1 MLLNPGL
8 QNQVETAAAGWR
20 SDVLWLEPLR
30 IFLSSESRAGLRPFG
45 LWRRAGTFPLWLM
58 KRPIHQ
64 PGPETFPPDR
74 EADAAPD
81 GGLKGTRCSPRRPL
95 FKSTQTRFSFSTV
108 TNVQAAWRKLCVCA
122 CVCLTISF
130 LTCLVL
136 CLFCVFYHYSS
147 QSWFWDFWETTVGK
161 NMY

>member
-1 MLLNPGL
+1 MSATCSVHLNWIFCFLRLEEKKQNKKQTGPGLKVPLNPGL

-20 SDVLWLEPLR
+20 SDVLWLEPIR
-30 IFLSSESRAGLRPFG
+30 IFLSSESRAGLHPFG

-64 PGPETFPPDR
+64 PGPATFPPDR

-95 FKSTQTRFSFSTV
+95 FKSTQTRFSFVTV
-108 TNVQAAWRKLCVCA
+108 TNVQEKRSTSESQHEENCVRA
-122 CVCLTISF
+122 SV
-130 LTCLVL
+130 
-136 CLFCVFYHYSS
+136 
-147 QSWFWDFWETTVGK
+147 
-161 NMY
+161 

>member
-1 MLLNPGL
+1 MPLNPGL

-20 SDVLWLEPLR
+20 SNVLWLEPLR

-108 TNVQAAWRKLCVCA
+108 TNVQAAWRKLCVC
-122 CVCLTISF
+122 LFNNLLFNLSSF
-130 LTCLVL
+130 VSLL
-136 CLFCVFYHYSS
+136 CFLSLSKSIMILRLLRNDC
-147 QSWFWDFWETTVGK
+147 G
-161 NMY
+161 